1 MGKGDKKSK
10 RGKIFRGTYGKR
22 RPRKA
27 KSITHVSAVKDEQ
40 KRNEKKTDIV
50 RPEEVKTE
58 KKITVPS
65 KIEKVKTEKK
75 ENEKE
80 IDVLK
85 PKEVKT
91 EKKTVKS
98 SKTEK
103 VKTEKK
109 KTTKKKSTK
118 KETNKNK

>member
-10 RGKIFRGTYGKR
+10 RGKIFRGTFGKR

-27 KSITHVSAVKDEQ
+27 KSITHVSAVKDQQ
-40 KRNEKKTDIV
+40 KKNEKKTDIV
-50 RPEEVKTE
+50 RPEEVKPE
-58 KKITVPS
+58 KKIAVPS
-65 KIEKVKTEKK
+65 KMEKVKTEKK

-80 IDVLK
+80 IDVVK

-109 KTTKKKSTK
+109 KKSTK

>member
-10 RGKIFRGTYGKR
+10 RGKIFRGTFGKR

-27 KSITHVSAVKDEQ
+27 KSLTFVPAVKDE
-40 KRNEKKTDIV
+40 KIKKEKKTVVLKPKELKAEKGTAESVKIEDVILEKKKDEKNV
-50 RPEEVKTE
+50 DVVKPEEVKTG
-58 KKITVPS
+58 
-65 KIEKVKTEKK
+65 
-75 ENEKE
+75 
-80 IDVLK
+80 
-85 PKEVKT
+85 
-91 EKKTVKS
+91 KKTAKS

-118 KETNKNK
+118 KETGKDK